1 MLVSVIIPAY
11 NEEKTVEKLIEKIE
25 KAFKSNKTAGEIIFV
40 DDGST
45 DKTFV
50 IASNLAKKYK
60 NLRVYSH
67 RTNIGLTKSLMTC
80 FKYAK
85 GDSIVFLPADL
96 ESNPE
101 EDIPKLL
108 NKLKE
113 GYDLVCGYRM
123 SRIGMRKFS
132 SMIYNFLSNRLFK
145 ITIRDM
151 NWIKA
156 FKREVMLDLDLRS
169 DWHRYIPILASNKG
183 YKIGEV
189 EVNYYKRM
197 YGKSKFG
204 KIRLIKGFLD
214 LILVKLMLSF
224 SERPMFIFGFVSI
237 ILFIMGTL
245 LGLYVLYLNLIG
257 IATNRVP
264 LLALLIILI
273 ISGIL
278 FFIMG
283 FIAELIVQK
292 NKL

>member
-1 MLVSVIIPAY
+1 MANRL
-11 NEEKTVEKLIEKIE
+11 N
-25 KAFKSNKTAGEIIFV
+25 GEIIFV
-40 DDGST
+40 NDGST
-45 DKTFV
+45 DRTRV
-50 IASNLAKKYK
+50 IAENLAKKYK
-60 NLRVYSH
+60 NLKVHSH
-67 RTNIGLTKSLMTC
+67 RTNLGLTKSLMTC
-80 FKYAK
+80 FKHAK

-101 EDIPKLL
+101 EDVPKLL
-108 NKLKE
+108 NKLSE
-113 GYDLVCGYRM
+113 GYDLVCGYR
-123 SRIGMRKFS
+123 RNRVGMRKVS
-132 SMIYNFLSNRLFK
+132 SMLYNFLSKLLFK
-145 ITIRDM
+145 ITVRDM
-151 NWIKA
+151 NWIKV
-156 FKREVMLDLDLRS
+156 FKRDVMLDLDLRS

-204 KIRLIKGFLD
+204 KIRIIKGFLD

-224 SERPMFIFGFVSI
+224 SEKPMFIFGFISI

-257 IATNRVP
+257 ITTNRVP

-283 FIAELIVQK
+283 FLAELIVQK
-292 NKL
+292 NKP